1 MAVQE
6 DRRQNKPETL
16 RLRSLEPS
24 FTVSDLD
31 RSVRFYTGILGFIVA
46 DQFKDDS
53 GKLLGV
59 MLQAGSCK
67 LGLSQDDWAKG
78 RDRVRGA
85 GVRVWCLTAQEV
97 DQIAA
102 RIKANGGTVSD
113 GPKDESWGA
122 RSLSIDDPD
131 GYHLTIYREP

>member
-1 MAVQE
+1 MTVQE

-24 FTVSDLD
+24 FTVSDLE
-31 RSVRFYTGILGFIVA
+31 RSVRFYTDVLGFIVA

-59 MLQAGSCK
+59 MLKAGACK
-67 LGLSQDDWAKG
+67 LGLSQDDWSKG
-78 RDRVRGA
+78 RDRVRGG
-85 GVRVWCLTAQEV
+85 GVRVWCLTAQDV
-97 DQIAA
+97 DQIAT
-102 RIKANGGTVSD
+102 RIKGKGGQVVD
-113 GPKDESWGA
+113 GPTDESWGA

>member
-1 MAVQE
+1 MTVQE

-24 FTVSDLD
+24 FTVSDLE
-31 RSVRFYTGILGFIVA
+31 RSVRFYSDVLGFIVA
-46 DQFKDDS
+46 DQFKDDN

-59 MLQAGSCK
+59 MLQAGTCK
-67 LGLSQDDWAKG
+67 LGLSQDDWARG

-85 GVRVWCLTAQEV
+85 GVRVWCLTAQDV

-102 RIKANGGTVSD
+102 RIKASGGNVTD
-113 GPKDESWGA
+113 GPTDEPWGA